1 MRTWSAAA
9 LLGIA
14 VSATSVLAAHA
25 DAQLPAADAFV
36 FRQRQSVYVTAFHT
50 IEHSAARPST
60 GIASGALIDN
70 HLPAE
75 FRIRKDF
82 EKRQIYRLV
91 DKAGDA
97 DFVFVVLIDDSAAEG
112 LAVAPRVFAD
122 YQNPLNMAALR
133 EAAYARSIIGPLKIH
148 NLGRLSEHLVRRFH
162 EMEGRTTP

>member
-1 MRTWSAAA
+1 MRIRPTTV
-9 LLGIA
+9 LLGM
-14 VSATSVLAAHA
+14 VVLASSDLGASA
-25 DAQLPAADAFV
+25 DAPLQAADAFA
-36 FRQRQSVYVTAFHT
+36 FRQGQSVYVTAFHT
-50 IEHSAARPST
+50 IEHSAASRST
-60 GIASGALIDN
+60 AIASGTLIDN

-91 DKAGDA
+91 NKASDA

-112 LAVAPRVFAD
+112 LAMASRVFAD